1 MHFADQSLIGR
12 RLVVENM
19 PNRVEMGQAQTLHE
33 IYHMLYAFGV
43 EVVEYRETA
52 GSRYLSRNFL
62 MVFATTEQAQNARS
76 RYNMHILSSGHKI
89 HISLASIGRSVLG
102 QWKTWRVS
110 SFVF

>member
-33 IYHMLYAFGV
+33 IYHMLYAFDV

-52 GSRYLSRNFL
+52 GSRFL
-62 MVFATTEQAQNARS
+62 PLLNKHKMLGAGITCIFCPVAIKFTSPLQNLPCVYWAECPGTVED
-76 RYNMHILSSGHKI
+76 LEGK
-89 HISLASIGRSVLG
+89 
-102 QWKTWRVS
+102 
-110 SFVF
+110 

>member
-33 IYHMLYAFGV
+33 IYHMLYAFDV

-62 MVFATTEQAQNARS
+62 TLVFATAEQAQNARS

-89 HISLASIGRSVLG
+89 HISLAKPPMRLLGGVSWDSGRPG
-102 QWKTWRVS
+102 G
-110 SFVF
+110 